1 VQAISCGGVAM
12 LLIAYL
18 RDFQWLSNNVMRW
31 RGVGR
36 RFSVGVGF
44 GFGVGVLMMFG
55 GFMGG
60 WLRIGGVMTRC
71 FGKYRLVQWLPWA
84 LS

>member
-1 VQAISCGGVAM
+1 M

-31 RGVGR
+31 RNAYEE
-36 RFSVGVGF
+36 FSVGVGF

-60 WLRIGGVMTRC
+60 WLRIGGVMMPY
-71 FGKYRLVQWLPWA
+71 FGKYRSVQWLPWV

>member
-1 VQAISCGGVAM
+1 LWWCVAM

-18 RDFQWLSNNVMRW
+18 RAFRWLRNDVMRW

-44 GFGVGVLMMFG
+44 GVGVLMMFG
-55 GFMGG
+55 GFMRG
-60 WLRIGGVMTRC
+60 WLRIGGVMMPY
-71 FGKYRLVQWLPWA
+71 FGKYRSVR
-84 LS
+84 